1 MAVAV
6 LAGLWFARS
15 RLMRV
20 EAPTR
25 SPDGATYLREIA
37 PMLRRVGCASGGCH
51 TVGRTTLR
59 LSPEIV
65 DAADAVREF
74 HEASAVAGVLYARA
88 TGEGHRAVLR
98 VGSCEAEALRA
109 WAAGRAPGRCQ
120 SGGPQSRVV
129 R

>member
-15 RLMRV
+15 QLMRA

-25 SPDGATYLREIA
+25 SPDGAAYLREIA
-37 PMLRRVGCASGGCH
+37 PMLRRVGCARNGCH
-51 TVGRTTLR
+51 GDGRTALR
-59 LSPEIV
+59 LSPEVV

-74 HEASAVAGVLYARA
+74 HEASALAGVLYARA

-98 VGSCEAEALRA
+98 AGSCEAEALRA

-120 SGGPQSRVV
+120 SGGPQRRVV